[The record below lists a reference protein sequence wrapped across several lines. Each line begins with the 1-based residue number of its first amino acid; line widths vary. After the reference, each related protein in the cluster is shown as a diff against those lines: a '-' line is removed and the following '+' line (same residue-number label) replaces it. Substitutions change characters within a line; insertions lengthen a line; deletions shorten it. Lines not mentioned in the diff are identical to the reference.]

1 MMNKRISIIIP
12 CYNCERTLERC
23 LSSILNQ
30 TYKNFEII
38 LADDGS
44 SDKTLELAN
53 FYKEKYKNV
62 IVLNLEHGGVSNARN
77 KGLEVATGDYIQF
90 VDSDDN
96 FLTNDALEIS
106 VKTLEEKAVDLVV
119 YNFTHP
125 CFEPYLKEGLYDL
138 TDDNQLIA
146 YYQDFFS
153 MNLPWNK
160 LFKREVITEPFPYGI
175 AFAEDEIFNYANL
188 KNVKSVYVLKDVLYN
203 YYCEKP
209 QKGQR
214 ASAINSSFA
223 NGDFLASKNTLW
235 YKGLKND
242 SFRKE
247 IGDKNFPRL
256 SYYFR
261 HVRLFDFFFW
271 NLEFMCNL
279 EIEPAIMAKECLR
292 LFREEEFKRTLAEKE
307 AFGLKLKTMT
317 NEELSLSCLQFSKII
332 LKTFEKIKR
341 SSFYHNTYFC
351 LAFIFASLF
360 FEWET
365 DKLVTTDV
373 FAKAVSFFSK
383 KHHALTLNKN
393 FKRKCV

>member
-1 MMNKRISIIIP
+1 MNKRISIIIP

-160 LFKREVITEPFPYGI
+160 LFKR
-175 AFAEDEIFNYANL
+175 
-188 KNVKSVYVLKDVLYN
+188 
-203 YYCEKP
+203 
-209 QKGQR
+209 
-214 ASAINSSFA
+214 
-223 NGDFLASKNTLW
+223 
-235 YKGLKND
+235 
-242 SFRKE
+242 
-247 IGDKNFPRL
+247 
-256 SYYFR
+256 
-261 HVRLFDFFFW
+261 
-271 NLEFMCNL
+271 
-279 EIEPAIMAKECLR
+279 
-292 LFREEEFKRTLAEKE
+292 
-307 AFGLKLKTMT
+307 
-317 NEELSLSCLQFSKII
+317 
-332 LKTFEKIKR
+332 
-341 SSFYHNTYFC
+341 
-351 LAFIFASLF
+351 
-360 FEWET
+360 
-365 DKLVTTDV
+365 LV
-373 FAKAVSFFSK
+373 
-383 KHHALTLNKN
+383 
-393 FKRKCV
+393 